1 MITMQQR
8 KERIEDLLDERLG
21 MIENGE
27 VNIYYQTR
35 DIANL
40 TQALLNI
47 IRIINEDTHE
57 YR

>member
-27 VNIYYQTR
+27 VNTC
-35 DIANL
+35 
-40 TQALLNI
+40 LLYTSDAAD
-47 IRIINEDTHE
+47 E
-57 YR
+57 

>member
-8 KERIEDLLDERLG
+8 KERIEDILDERLG

-27 VNIYYQTR
+27 VNTYYQTR
-35 DIANL
+35 DIAKS

-47 IRIINEDTHE
+47 VRIMKEE
-57 YR
+57 